1 MKDFAGKVAVVTG
14 AASGIGKAMALDFAR
29 RGMKVVAAD
38 IEEKALETAR
48 GEIAA
53 TGAECIAVKT
63 DVSRLPSVEKLA
75 EAAYRTYG
83 AVHVLCNNA
92 GVAIGGGLEVATHK
106 DWEWVVGVNLW
117 GVIHGVEAFV
127 PRMIAQK
134 QPGHIVNTASMAGM
148 IASKGLGVYNTTKYA
163 VVGLSETLDRD
174 LRDHGIRVSILCPM
188 GVSTNIRGSARNRP
202 AELREQ
208 QPPPEG
214 PELVADYIS
223 AERTSELVMKAIE
236 LEELYIITHP
246 ESDEFITRRFERI
259 RKSIQRLHEGG

>member
-38 IEEKALETAR
+38 IEEKALEAAR

-53 TGAECIAVKT
+53 TGAECIAVIT
-63 DVSRLPSVEKLA
+63 DVSRLPSVEELA
-75 EAAYRTYG
+75 EAAYGTYG

-127 PRMIAQK
+127 PRMIAGK
-134 QPGHIVNTASMAGM
+134 QPGHIVNTASMAGL

-188 GVSTNIRGSARNRP
+188 GVNTNIRGSARNRP
-202 AELREQ
+202 SDLREE

-223 AERTSELVMKAIE
+223 PERASELVMKAIE

-246 ESDEFITRRFERI
+246 ESDEFITRRFERM

>member
-38 IEEKALETAR
+38 IEEKALEAAR
-48 GEIAA
+48 GEFAA
-53 TGAECIAVKT
+53 TGAECIAVTT
-63 DVSRLPSVEKLA
+63 DVSRLPSVEELA

-134 QPGHIVNTASMAGM
+134 QPGHIVNTASMAGL

-188 GVSTNIRGSARNRP
+188 GVNTNIRGSARNRP
-202 AELREQ
+202 SDLREE

-223 AERTSELVMKAIE
+223 PERASELVMKAIE

-246 ESDEFITRRFERI
+246 ELDQFITRRFERI
-259 RKSIQRLHEGG
+259 RRGLKRLHEGG